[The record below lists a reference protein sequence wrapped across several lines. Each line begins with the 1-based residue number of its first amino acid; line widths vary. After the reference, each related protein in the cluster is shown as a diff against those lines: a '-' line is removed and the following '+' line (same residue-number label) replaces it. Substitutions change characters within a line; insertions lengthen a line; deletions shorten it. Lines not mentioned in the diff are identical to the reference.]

1 MDCEREDRVAR
12 RKTRETED
20 DPRDSSAE
28 TPAARSPWRTALIVS
43 GWTFAAVLVLFSLS
57 WITWEA
63 ETFLIHDQRFRVATR
78 VFDERGDAV
87 RVTGIRRASRA
98 AVLAVF
104 EPDRGRSLYELDP
117 EKRRLQL
124 RGVEWVRDAVVRRM
138 WPNRVEVEI
147 FERSPVAFIRVA
159 EGASGDFNN
168 PVKFRPMLIDAE
180 GVILPLQGA
189 VPQSLPLL
197 TGVRDQDDVEARRQ
211 QVVLMLHVLRA
222 LGQHKSQIV
231 EVDVSRPQEIHVGCV
246 VGNQTFVLNLGADQ
260 FLERVELFLKQY
272 ESMHDQLDSRKEYD
286 LTNEG
291 RILAIDPETSPG
303 TARR

>member
-1 MDCEREDRVAR
+1 MA
-12 RKTRETED
+12 
-20 DPRDSSAE
+20 
-28 TPAARSPWRTALIVS
+28 
-43 GWTFAAVLVLFSLS
+43 VLFSLA
-57 WITWEA
+57 WLAWQA
-63 ETFLIHDQRFRVATR
+63 ETFLIHDRRFRIAPR
-78 VFDERGDAV
+78 ESDESGDAV
-87 RVTGIRRASRA
+87 RVSGIRRSSRA

-104 EPDRGRSLYELDP
+104 DSDRGRSLYELDP

-124 RGVEWVRDAVVRRM
+124 RGVEWVRDAVVRRV

-159 EGASGDFNN
+159 AGASGDFNN

-180 GVILPLQGA
+180 GVILPPQGA

-197 TGVRDQDDVEARRQ
+197 TGVREQDDVEARRQ
-211 QVVLMLHVLRA
+211 QVGLMMRVLRA
-222 LGQHKSQIV
+222 LGPHKSQIV

-246 VGNQTFVLNLGADQ
+246 VGNQTFVLNLGSEQ
-260 FLERVELFLKQY
+260 FLDRVELFLKQY
-272 ESMHDQLDSRKEYD
+272 ESMKDQLDPRKEYD

-291 RILAIDPETSPG
+291 RILAIDPEVSPG

>member
-1 MDCEREDRVAR
+1 MDCEREDTVAR
-12 RKTRETED
+12 RKARETED
-20 DPRDSSAE
+20 DPRNSSAE
-28 TPAARSPWRTALIVS
+28 TPAARSPWRTAFFVS
-43 GWTFAAVLVLFSLS
+43 GWTFAAMLVLFSLA
-57 WITWEA
+57 WLTWQG
-63 ETFLIHDQRFRVATR
+63 ETFLIHDKRFRIAPR
-78 VFDERGDAV
+78 EFDESGDAI
-87 RVTGIRRASRA
+87 RVTGVRRSSRA

-104 EPDRGRSLYELDP
+104 ESDRGRSLYELDP

-124 RGVEWVRDAVVRRM
+124 RGVEWVRDAVVRRV

-147 FERSPVAFIRVA
+147 SERSPVAFIRVA
-159 EGASGDFNN
+159 AGASGDFNN

-197 TGVRDQDDVEARRQ
+197 TGVREQDDVEARRQ
-211 QVVLMLHVLRA
+211 QVGLMTRVLRA
-222 LGQHKSQIV
+222 LRQHKSQIV

-246 VGNQTFVLNLGADQ
+246 AGNQTFILNLGSEQ

-272 ESMHDQLDSRKEYD
+272 EGMRDQLDPRKEYD

>member
-1 MDCEREDRVAR
+1 MAR
-12 RKTRETED
+12 RKARETED
-20 DPRDSSAE
+20 DPQDSLGE
-28 TPAARSPWRTALIVS
+28 TPAARSLWRTAFLVS
-43 GWTFAAVLVLFSLS
+43 GWTFAAVVVLFSLAWLS
-57 WITWEA
+57 WQG
-63 ETFLIHDQRFRVATR
+63 ETFLIHDKRFRIAPR
-78 VFDERGDAV
+78 ELDESGDAI
-87 RVTGIRRASRA
+87 RITGIRRASKS

-104 EPDRGRSLYELDP
+104 DPDRGRSLYELDP

-124 RGVEWVRDAVVRRM
+124 RGVGWVRDAVVRRV

-189 VPQSLPLL
+189 VAQSLPLL
-197 TGVRDQDDVEARRQ
+197 TGVREEDDVEARRQ
-211 QVVLMLHVLRA
+211 QVALMTRVLRA
-222 LGQHKSQIV
+222 LRQRKSQIV
-231 EVDVSRPQEIHVGCV
+231 EVDVSRPQEIRVGCA
-246 VGNQTFVLNLGADQ
+246 VGNQTFVLNLGNEQ

-272 ESMHDQLDSRKEYD
+272 ESMRDQLDPRKEYD

-291 RILAIDPETSPG
+291 RILAIDPETSSG
-303 TARR
+303 AARR

>member
-1 MDCEREDRVAR
+1 M
-12 RKTRETED
+12 
-20 DPRDSSAE
+20 
-28 TPAARSPWRTALIVS
+28 PAPRSPWRTALIVS
-43 GWTFAAVLVLFSLS
+43 GWTFAAMLALFSLAWLS
-57 WITWEA
+57 WQG
-63 ETFLIHDQRFRVATR
+63 ETFLIHDQRFRIAPR
-78 VFDERGDAV
+78 ESDESGDAI
-87 RVTGIRRASRA
+87 RVTGTRRASRA

-124 RGVEWVRDAVVRRM
+124 RGVEWVRDAVVRRV
-138 WPNRVEVEI
+138 WPNRVEVQI

-159 EGASGDFNN
+159 QGASGDFNN

-189 VPQSLPLL
+189 VSQSLPLL
-197 TGVRDQDDVEARRQ
+197 TGVREQDDVEARRR
-211 QVVLMLHVLRA
+211 QVGLMTRVLRA
-222 LGQHKSQIV
+222 LGPRRPQIV

-246 VGNQTFVLNLGADQ
+246 VGNQTFILNLGSEQ

-272 ESMHDQLDSRKEYD
+272 ESMRDQLDPRKEYD